1 VTQDV
6 PTGPEKLNPDVTGS
20 TAAFVARCLSN
31 YLGARPVDAAAF
43 LRDVER
49 LFGGES
55 VEFVA
60 HTRVSAWAGAVK
72 KVVCTWEL
80 NASPAKLSPYVSNT
94 ERLNRAVGLPAVE

>member
-1 VTQDV
+1 M
-6 PTGPEKLNPDVTGS
+6 
-20 TAAFVARCLSN
+20 
-31 YLGARPVDAAAF
+31 
-43 LRDVER
+43 
-49 LFGGES
+49 
-55 VEFVA
+55 A